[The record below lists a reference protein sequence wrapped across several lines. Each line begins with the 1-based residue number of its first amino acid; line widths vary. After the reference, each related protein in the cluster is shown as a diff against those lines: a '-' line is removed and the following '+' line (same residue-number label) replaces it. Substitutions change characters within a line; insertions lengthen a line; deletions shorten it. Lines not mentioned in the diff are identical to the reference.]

1 MKLSLK
7 LGVATTLLLSI
18 ILAAITGVFLHKE
31 RSTLDAAALR
41 RARTVISFGEACRQY
56 AREVL
61 SPAVER
67 HTSAFIPEARSATLV
82 ARGIFQ
88 YLKEKM
94 PEFSFRETSLNPL
107 NLANLADEE
116 ETALIARFQSQ
127 PALLEVTGHRVRA
140 GREEYYIARPVIVKA
155 VCLQCHDTPA
165 TAPPEIVER
174 YGDSHG
180 FGWKEGDVTSALIVS
195 VPAGDLEARQQT
207 AIWFG
212 FGAWAMATLALLGIL
227 PLVFNLVLGR
237 RLRKATRVLDEIATQ
252 GDLGLRIGDRDR
264 DEIGSICRNF
274 DQMAAQLAEEKEKVR
289 LHTKN
294 LEQLVEERTR
304 TLQAALERAETEKAR
319 QVSLAQALT
328 ESEER
333 YRLIIQNS
341 LDAIVTVDEDGVIT
355 DWNPQAAALFGWTR
369 DEAFGRLLSRTI
381 IPPRFRSEYTQ
392 GLLRCANG
400 VDGPLINRRVEMP
413 ATHKDGHEVLLEL
426 TVSPFRHQG
435 KTYFSAF
442 LRDIGERKRAEKEL
456 QESKELAE
464 AASRL
469 KSSFLANVSHEIR
482 TPMTAIMG
490 YACLLKDRLQQDPE
504 ALEDV
509 ETIERSGLHLLELL
523 NDILDLSKIESGQFE
538 LERVACSPPLIIEE
552 VIQVMMV
559 RAEEKGIELRHIYE
573 TPIPECII
581 SDPTRIRQVLL
592 NLVVNAVKFTDKG
605 RVTVSVRLED
615 AQDPKKLVF
624 RVEDTGI
631 GIPEKKLPEL
641 FKPFVQLHTTRK
653 LGGTGL
659 GLSISYRLALLL
671 GGELEAESAE
681 GRGSMFRFSFPC
693 ELPKSARVFEKEPA
707 ATAGRGQQSGE
718 DWSLSGRKVLV
729 VEDTPENQSLM
740 KIQLAKVGASVEV
753 AADGKMAVA
762 KCEVSRYDLVIMD
775 IHMPVMDGFE
785 ALAALRGKGIQVPV
799 IAVTADANPGHDE
812 RCRAAGFAACISKP
826 FAASDLLDGARR
838 ALGKAGG

>member
-18 ILAAITGVFLHKE
+18 ILAVITGVFLRKE
-31 RSTLDAAALR
+31 RKTLDAAALR
-41 RARTVISFGEACRQY
+41 RARTVISFGEACREY
-56 AREVL
+56 ARQVL
-61 SPAVER
+61 SPAVQR
-67 HTSAFIPEARSATLV
+67 HTQAFIPEARSATFV
-82 ARGIFQ
+82 TRGIFQ

-94 PEFSFRETSLNPL
+94 PEYSFREASVNPL

-127 PALLEVTGHRVRA
+127 PALLEVTGHRVRG
-140 GREEYYIARPVIVKA
+140 GREEYYIARPVVVKA
-155 VCLQCHDTPA
+155 VCLECHDTPSR
-165 TAPPEIVER
+165 APAEIVER

-180 FGWKEGDVTSALIVS
+180 FGWKEGDVNSALFVS
-195 VPAGDLEARQQT
+195 VPAGDLEARQQM
-207 AIWFG
+207 AVWFG
-212 FGAWAMATLALLGIL
+212 FGAWAAATLALLVTL
-227 PLVFNLVLGR
+227 PIVFNIILGH
-237 RLRKATRVLDEIATQ
+237 RLRKATGVLDEIATK

-264 DEIGSICRNF
+264 DEIGSICRSF
-274 DQMAAQLAEEKEKVR
+274 DQMAAQLAEEKDKVR
-289 LHTKN
+289 SHARN
-294 LEQLVEERTR
+294 LEQLVEDRTR
-304 TLQAALERAETEKAR
+304 TLQDALERTEHEKAR
-319 QVSLAQALT
+319 QESTAQALA

-341 LDAIVTVDEDGVIT
+341 LDAMVTIDEDGIIT

-369 DEAFGRLLSRTI
+369 DDAFGRTLARTI
-381 IPPRFRSEYTQ
+381 IPARFRADYTQ
-392 GLLRCANG
+392 GLLRCAREG
-400 VDGPLINRRVEMP
+400 DGPLINRRVEMP
-413 ATHKDGHEVLLEL
+413 AVHKDGHEILLEL

-490 YACLLKDRLQQDPE
+490 YACLLKDRLQEDPE

-538 LERVACSPPLIIEE
+538 LERVACSPPSIIEE

-559 RAEEKGIELRHIYE
+559 RAEEKGLELEHHYE
-573 TPIPECII
+573 TPVPECII

-592 NLVVNAVKFTDKG
+592 NLVVNAVKFTDRG
-605 RVTVSVRLED
+605 RVTVSVRLDD
-615 AQDPKKLVF
+615 AVDSKKLVF
-624 RVEDTGI
+624 RIEDTGI
-631 GIPEKKLPEL
+631 GIPANKLPDL
-641 FKPFVQLHTTRK
+641 FKPFVQLHATRK

-659 GLSISYRLALLL
+659 GLSISYRLAQLL
-671 GGELEAESAE
+671 GGELQVESAE

-693 ELPKSARVFEKEPA
+693 ELPRSAKVYEKDPA
-707 ATAGRGQQSGE
+707 ATPGWARE
-718 DWSLSGRKVLV
+718 DREDGSLSGRRILV

-740 KIQLAKVGASVEV
+740 KLQLAKVGAAVDV
-753 AADGKMAVA
+753 AGDGKAAVE
-762 KCEVSRYDLVIMD
+762 KCEASPYDLVIMD
-775 IHMPVMDGFE
+775 LQMPVMDGFE
-785 ALAALRGKGIQVPV
+785 ALETLRRKGIQVPV
-799 IAVTADANPGHDE
+799 IAVTADAVSGHGE
-812 RCRAAGFAACISKP
+812 RCRAAGFTACIAKP
-826 FAASDLLDGARR
+826 FAASDLFEAARK
-838 ALGKAGG
+838 ALGKAVE